1 VRLYTDGYRDS
12 VTPFQSP
19 DDFSSHKPQLVLA
32 LKKREHKQ
40 KTKGVV
46 IMPRYV
52 IERNWP
58 GASNMSEEEIRSF
71 SQKSKDAIEDLGP
84 QIQWLETYLT
94 DDKMYCVFIA
104 PDAEIIKKH
113 AQEAGFP
120 LDTIEEV
127 KKIVDPTTA
136 EL

>member
-1 VRLYTDGYRDS
+1 VKLDDGGP
-12 VTPFQSP
+12 VVGGTPLQSP
-19 DDFSSHKPQLVLA
+19 DDSSNHKPRFA
-32 LKKREHKQ
+32 HACKEREPKQ

-46 IMPRYV
+46 KMPRYV

-71 SQKSKDAIEDLGP
+71 SQKSKDAIEELGP

-94 DDKMYCVFIA
+94 PDKMYCVFIA

-113 AQEAGFP
+113 SQEAGFP
-120 LDTIEEV
+120 LDMIEEV

>member
-1 VRLYTDGYRDS
+1 
-12 VTPFQSP
+12 
-19 DDFSSHKPQLVLA
+19 
-32 LKKREHKQ
+32 
-40 KTKGVV
+40 
-46 IMPRYV
+46 MPRYV

-71 SQKSKDAIEDLGP
+71 SQKSKDVLEELGP

-94 DDKMYCVFIA
+94 DDKMYCLFIA

-113 AQEAGFP
+113 GQEAGFP
-120 LDTIEEV
+120 VDVIEEV